1 MITSSSPGRGTP
13 AFAALASC
21 EESVTRSQE
30 THAAAQGSRSTRKDL
45 NMKTKIWVLATV
57 LADENAPAMPA
68 VFADE
73 AEAWAKYDEMIRAE
87 WDNLM
92 DADDG
97 PYPGDPD
104 EAQDRTR
111 QAHGAEWSRWELTCH
126 EIEIPAAR

>member
-1 MITSSSPGRGTP
+1 M
-13 AFAALASC
+13 
-21 EESVTRSQE
+21 RSQE

-87 WDNLM
+87 WGSMM
-92 DADDG
+92 DPDTDG

-104 EAQDRTR
+104 HPRANSPRPRCRMAIR
-111 QAHGAEWSRWELTCH
+111 QADTLLSAM
-126 EIEIPAAR
+126 P

>member
-1 MITSSSPGRGTP
+1 
-13 AFAALASC
+13 
-21 EESVTRSQE
+21 
-30 THAAAQGSRSTRKDL
+30 
-45 NMKTKIWVLATV
+45 VLATV

-73 AEAWAKYDEMIRAE
+73 AEAWAKYDEMIRVE

-97 PYPGDPD
+97 PYPGDTD
-104 EAQDRTR
+104 EAQVRIR
-111 QAHGAEWSRWELTCH
+111 HVHGAEWSRWELTYH

>member
-1 MITSSSPGRGTP
+1 
-13 AFAALASC
+13 
-21 EESVTRSQE
+21 
-30 THAAAQGSRSTRKDL
+30 
-45 NMKTKIWVLATV
+45 MKIKIYVLSTV
-57 LADENAPAMPA
+57 LADENAPAMPT

-73 AEAWAKYDEMIRAE
+73 AEARAKYDEMIRAE

-104 EAQDRTR
+104 AAQDRIR

-126 EIEIPAAR
+126 EIEIPAAK

>member
-1 MITSSSPGRGTP
+1 
-13 AFAALASC
+13 
-21 EESVTRSQE
+21 
-30 THAAAQGSRSTRKDL
+30 
-45 NMKTKIWVLATV
+45 MKAKIWVLCTV

-73 AEAWAKYDEMIRAE
+73 AEAWAKYDEVMRAD

-104 EAQDRTR
+104 EAQNRIR
-111 QAHGAEWSRWELTCH
+111 QAHGGEWSRWELTCH
-126 EIEIPAAR
+126 DLEISVERQLRGRANPRLPLSPLPFQLADGGPITFALAVSSL